1 MYFFF
6 FYPLGLDRPL
16 RRPPVLTVSLM
27 AVMAVGFLWLRYQP
41 QAAGFDPWLLVF
53 FPGQP
58 PWWSVGTAVFMHA
71 GWLHLLGN
79 LLYFWV
85 FAPPLEDRLGRARFF
100 LVAMICGITGNL
112 VHAAVS
118 LLGWMGQ
125 GGLGV
130 MGASGAIAGL
140 LGFSLIRLYDAR
152 LQVAWWILA
161 PLVGQNRAGRS
172 RIPLLGAVVVWVF
185 WQLVQA
191 LLAGETGSTVSFGAH
206 LGGVAAG
213 IGLAALLGEH
223 RKGREEACLRR
234 GERYCA
240 QGHFHAAAGELSGY
254 VESRPDDPVGR
265 RELAR
270 ALVLS
275 GDLTGAERE
284 YRKVTDL
291 WLAGGRVDLM
301 LDAADEWIRQCGGH
315 ALQPGELARIAFLRE
330 KSLDHAGALEAYR
343 QLYEAYPRHP
353 EGQRAL
359 VRLVVLCRGKIADPA
374 AALRWLKEA
383 RDSMPPGSWR
393 DYLTREFDL
402 PAGPDEACRPDPAPA
417 GGGGSGAGWSPRP

>member
-1 MYFFF
+1 MYFFY

-16 RRPPVLTVSLM
+16 RRPPVLTITLM
-27 AVMAVGFLWLRYQP
+27 AVMAVGFIWLRYLP
-41 QAAGFDPWLLVF
+41 RAAGFDPWWLVF

-71 GWLHLLGN
+71 GWLHLVGN
-79 LLYFWV
+79 LLYLWV

-100 LVAMICGITGNL
+100 LVAMICGVAGNL

-125 GGLGV
+125 GGMGV

-140 LGFSLIRLYDAR
+140 LGFSLLRLYDAR
-152 LQVAWWILA
+152 LQVAWWVLA

-172 RIPLLGAVVVWVF
+172 RIPLWGAVAVWVL

-213 IGLAALLGEH
+213 IGLALLLGEH

-234 GERYCA
+234 GESYRA

-254 VESRPDDPVGR
+254 VESRPDDPDGR

-270 ALVLS
+270 ALLLS
-275 GDLTGAERE
+275 GDATGAGRE
-284 YRKVTDL
+284 YRKAADL
-291 WLAGGRVDLM
+291 WLAAGRIDLM
-301 LDAADEWIRQCGGH
+301 LEAADEWIRQCGGQ
-315 ALQPGELARIAFLRE
+315 ALRPEELAGIAFYRE
-330 KSLDHAGALEAYR
+330 KSLDHAGAREAYR

-353 EGQRAL
+353 EGHRAL
-359 VRLVVLCRGKIADPA
+359 VRLVVLCRGKLADPV
-374 AALRWLKEA
+374 AALRWLEEA
-383 RDSMPPGSWR
+383 RDSLPPGSWR
-393 DYLTREFDL
+393 DYLSREFAL
-402 PAGPDEACRPDPAPA
+402 PAGPDGAWRSDPVPA
-417 GGGGSGAGWSPRP
+417 GSGRPGAGSSLRP